1 MSSHFKK
8 ADRNGVALATA
19 WPVVAALIGSLAL
32 ANPVEAAVFGKD
44 DRTAVPQRL
53 DKVADKIGLLFNN
66 QTRTV
71 CSAFC
76 IAENMIATAAHCMA
90 RGKPKGSVRYED
102 FTFARRYGQSR
113 DFWKI
118 EGAAAGAAE
127 QSIMTGDFKL
137 RVRPPIDAAHDW
149 AIVRLQ
155 GKGCPGGGLPV
166 RGLSSEELMQEAE
179 AGKIYQISYHRDWAQ
194 WRPAYSKPCT
204 ISRDFDPVK
213 WSQIAPDFLNPDN
226 MILHTCDTGGASSGS
241 PLLLDGPGGPA
252 VVGINVGTYVQSR
265 LVDVQR
271 TGKSLPKQRA
281 ETIAN
286 TAVNAQVFANRIDA
300 LRTAVLLPNGKTMR
314 ELQER
319 LRTLGHYS
327 GATDSV
333 YGSGLK
339 SAIEA
344 YEKAAQ
350 LPVTGLPT
358 RSLLQRAG
366 EDEAR
371 SGGGQVTPSSALPMQ
386 VPHSPQR

>member
-1 MSSHFKK
+1 MSNHFKK
-8 ADRNGVALATA
+8 DRGRVAMFWTIWL
-19 WPVVAALIGSLAL
+19 VVAALVGGPTFSGP
-32 ANPVEAAVFGKD
+32 ANAAVFGKD

-53 DKVADKIGLLFNN
+53 DKVADSIGLLFNN

-76 IAENMIATAAHCMA
+76 VAENMIATAAHCVA
-90 RGKPKGSVRYED
+90 RNKPKGSVRYED

-127 QSIMTGDFKL
+127 QSIMSGDFKL
-137 RVRPPIDAAHDW
+137 RVRPPIDAVHDW
-149 AIVRLQ
+149 AIMRLQ
-155 GKGCPGGGLPV
+155 GKGCPGGGLAV
-166 RGLSSEELMQEAE
+166 RGLSNEDLMQEAE
-179 AGKIYQISYHRDWAQ
+179 AGRIFQISYHRDWAQ

-204 ISRDFDPVK
+204 IGRDFDAVK
-213 WSQIAPDFLNPDN
+213 WSAIAPDFLNPDN

-241 PLLLDGPGGPA
+241 PMLLDGPGGPV

-265 LVDVQR
+265 IVSAGAK
-271 TGKSLPKQRA
+271 GKSAPRQRA

-286 TAVNAQVFANRIDA
+286 TAVSAQVFAARIDV
-300 LRTAVLLPNGKTMR
+300 LRTAVPLPNGRAMR

-327 GATDSV
+327 GPLDSV

-339 SAIEA
+339 IAIEA
-344 YEKAAQ
+344 YEKAAH

-358 RSLLQRAG
+358 RALVQRAA

-371 SGGGQVTPSSALPMQ
+371 GQGGQVTPSSALPMQ
-386 VPHSPQR
+386 VPQVPPR